1 MENVIEHHGILGQ
14 KWGVR
19 RYQNKDGS
27 LTTAGKQR
35 VKRQKDNPKKVGD
48 MSDDELS
55 KRISRLRMEETY
67 VQLMANKKS
76 RETGG
81 FSKFLQTNGKKFL
94 DQSADSVI
102 RAFAENLGARIKK
115 KSDDKKEDKKED
127 IPDFR
132 EMLKKD
138 VSKIDPKYLS
148 DLAKYCNSLVAVNS
162 AKEKMNSKTEDKEK
176 TDGKDKK

>member
-35 VKRQKDNPKKVGD
+35 VKQQKDNPKKVGD

-94 DQSADSVI
+94 DQSTDSVI
-102 RAFAENLGARIKK
+102 RAFAENLGARIKNK
-115 KSDDKKEDKKED
+115 KDDKK
-127 IPDFR
+127 PDVR
-132 EMLKKD
+132 ELLKKD
-138 VSKIDPKYLS
+138 VSKIDPKDMAELE
-148 DLAKYCNSLVAVNS
+148 KYCNDALKVSTAQ
-162 AKEKMNSKTEDKEK
+162 AKLNQGS
-176 TDGKDKK
+176 

>member
-35 VKRQKDNPKKVGD
+35 VKQQKDNPKKVSD

-67 VQLMANKKS
+67 VQFMANN
-76 RETGG
+76 T
-81 FSKFLQTNGKKFL
+81 
-94 DQSADSVI
+94 I
-102 RAFAENLGARIKK
+102 
-115 KSDDKKEDKKED
+115 
-127 IPDFR
+127 FR
-132 EMLKKD
+132 
-138 VSKIDPKYLS
+138 
-148 DLAKYCNSLVAVNS
+148 
-162 AKEKMNSKTEDKEK
+162 
-176 TDGKDKK
+176 

>member
-1 MENVIEHHGILGQ
+1 MANVIEHHGILGQ

-35 VKRQKDNPKKVGD
+35 VKQQKDNPKKVGD

-94 DQSADSVI
+94 DQSTDSVI
-102 RAFAENLGARIKK
+102 RAFAENLGARIKNK
-115 KSDDKKEDKKED
+115 KDDKN
-127 IPDFR
+127 PDVR
-132 EMLKKD
+132 ELLKKD
-138 VSKIDPKYLS
+138 VSKIDPK
-148 DLAKYCNSLVAVNS
+148 DMAELAKYCSDALKVSTAQ
-162 AKEKMNSKTEDKEK
+162 AKLNQGS
-176 TDGKDKK
+176 

>member
-35 VKRQKDNPKKVGD
+35 VKQQKDNPKKVGD

-94 DQSADSVI
+94 DQSTDSVI
-102 RAFAENLGARIKK
+102 RAFAENLGARIKNK
-115 KSDDKKEDKKED
+115 KDDKK
-127 IPDFR
+127 PDVR
-132 EMLKKD
+132 ELLKKD
-138 VSKIDPKYLS
+138 VSKIDPK
-148 DLAKYCNSLVAVNS
+148 DMAELAKY
-162 AKEKMNSKTEDKEK
+162 
-176 TDGKDKK
+176 